1 MPTAVTD
8 QELAAAVEELPP
20 VSAVLQRIL
29 VVLED
34 PDSDLDDISRLV
46 RAETALSAQVLR
58 LANSAYFGLPE
69 RVASVEQGIQQI
81 GASQLNRLV
90 SSLGSRRLFLRPL
103 AQYDLTA
110 EVLWQHTLAVA
121 VCAETIAPRVGADSS
136 AAYLAGILHPIGI
149 VALDRVAAGRHLPPR
164 TGHFSMPE
172 WERDHFATD
181 NALAAGRVLRH
192 WKFPEPLAVAVA
204 ARYEAPTPSTLEK
217 TGSVLHLASCLA
229 ERLELGLPPE
239 GGLFRLNDE
248 TIEAYGLSPDD
259 FAELEMESRQNLAR
273 TRTLLQLA

>member
-1 MPTAVTD
+1 MPNAVTD

-34 PDSDLDDISRLV
+34 PNSDLDDISRLV

-69 RVASVEQGIQQI
+69 RVASVEEGIQQI
-81 GASQLNRLV
+81 GASQLNRIV

-103 AQYDLTA
+103 TQYDLTA
-110 EVLWQHTLAVA
+110 DVLWQHTLTVA
-121 VCAETIAPRVGADSS
+121 VCAETVAARLRADRG

-149 VALDRVAAGRHLPPR
+149 VALDRVSARRNLPPR
-164 TGHFSMPE
+164 TGHFSLLE
-172 WERDHFATD
+172 WERENFDTD
-181 NALAAGRVLRH
+181 NAGAAARVLKH
-192 WKFPEPLAVAVA
+192 WKFPDSLSDAVA
-204 ARYEAPTPSTLEK
+204 ARYQPPTRETIK
-217 TGSVLHLASCLA
+217 QTGSILHLASCLA
-229 ERLELGLPPE
+229 EKLDIGLPPE
-239 GGLFRLNDE
+239 GGIFRLTDE
-248 TIEAYGLSPDD
+248 TIEACGISRDE
-259 FAELEMESRQNLAR
+259 FAELELESRQNLAR